1 MAKDR
6 DDDSVRFNAILIG
19 SRQILKRPP
28 STLTPHSL
36 FSAISTR
43 DELVTLNGPPL
54 PPAAVEKKIVI
65 IVKMFL
71 IIITRLFRGSAL
83 FLIDDEFACG
93 RLLFRLMRGAMRVLP
108 D

>member
-1 MAKDR
+1 M
-6 DDDSVRFNAILIG
+6 
-19 SRQILKRPP
+19 
-28 STLTPHSL
+28 

-54 PPAAVEKKIVI
+54 PPAVEKKIVI